1 MATLSGSS
9 QTNTA
14 GNRTWRVS
22 LDYSTSSSD
31 TTTTLTTSL
40 YGELITNGNWTNV
53 YFTNRGVS
61 STGYTIY
68 SASTQITLAWSAKGR
83 KLITT
88 PTTKPTY
95 NRECTDQVKTVTAS
109 LKHKESGKTSS
120 GSANFTVPHRT
131 LYTVTYNA
139 NGGTLGAN
147 TVTSC
152 THCGGNHKSY
162 GYNATLSSVIPT
174 RPHFTFVGWNT
185 AADGTGTSYAAGGT
199 YSANAAVTLY
209 AQWQPTIYVKKNNT
223 WVAVTQVFIKE
234 NGAWKTVSKIWS
246 KVNGN
251 WKTKT

>member
-9 QTNTA
+9 QTNTG

-40 YGELITNGNWTNV
+40 YGELITNGKWTNV

-95 NRECTDQVKTVTAS
+95 NRECTDQVKTVSAS
-109 LKHKESGKTSS
+109 LKHKESGRTSS

-131 LYTVTYNA
+131 LYSVTYNA

-152 THCGGNHKSY
+152 THCGANHKSY

-174 RPHFTFVGWNT
+174 KDGYTFTGWNT
-185 AADGTGTSYAAGGT
+185 ASDGTGTAYAAGGT
-199 YSANAAVTLY
+199 YSANANVTLY
-209 AQWQPTIYVKKNNT
+209 AQWKPNRYVKL
-223 WVAVTQVFIKE
+223 
-234 NGAWKTVSKIWS
+234 NGVWKLVNAMYVKDNGTWKTVSSSLIKTS
-246 KVNGN
+246 ND
-251 WKTKT
+251 WKK